1 MNALNR
7 RSVIFLLSDFISDN
21 YETDFRMMAQKHDVI
36 PIIIQDP
43 VEKSI
48 PQSGIVALEDA
59 ETGQT
64 VLCDSSSK
72 GFQSKIKSVLGSR
85 KRQRERMFQSVG
97 VKSIS
102 LSTNDDAIQP
112 LQSFL
117 NQDETVNLGFCN
129 CVKFTFSCIASAL
142 CINIQRQC
150 W

>member
-1 MNALNR
+1 MNALKR

-21 YETDFRMMAQKHDVI
+21 YQTDFRIMAQKHDVI

-48 PQSGIVALEDA
+48 PKSGIVALEDA

-64 VLCDSSSK
+64 VLCDSSSN

-102 LSTNDDAIQP
+102 LCTSDDAIQP
-112 LQSFL
+112 LQSYF
-117 NQDETVNLGFCN
+117 
-129 CVKFTFSCIASAL
+129 KS
-142 CINIQRQC
+142 R
-150 W
+150 